1 MRTAISFGG
10 AGATGEDWPEVVEY
24 VREAERLGV
33 DFVWSAEAWGQDAVT
48 TVAYLAAVTTRIRL
62 GTGIMQITA
71 RAPSMTAM
79 TARSLD
85 LLSNGRFV
93 LGLGVSGPQVVE
105 GMHGVRFDRPVERL
119 RETLDVIAMAMRGE
133 RIAYAGRHLTFP
145 LPGGEGKAI
154 ALDGPPRPD
163 FPIYLATLGP
173 RGLELAGEW
182 AAGWLGTSFVPERAD
197 VQLDSLRRGAA
208 RAGRA
213 VSDLDIQ
220 AGGRLRIT
228 DDVDETVAKLKP
240 AMAFQLGGMGS
251 ATRNFYNDVFRRAGW
266 EDEAR
271 EVQRLWLERRRA
283 EAAAAVPD
291 DLILK
296 SNLIGPPDAV
306 RERIRLCRDAGVTTL
321 RLGPIGDTLAERLD
335 QLGQALDLVNAES

>member
-33 DFVWSAEAWGQDAVT
+33 DFAWSAEAWGQDAVT
-48 TVAYLAAVTTRIRL
+48 TVAYLVAVTSRIRL

-85 LLSNGRFV
+85 LLSGGRFV

-105 GMHGVRFDRPVERL
+105 GMHGVRFDHPVERL
-119 RETLDVIAMAMRGE
+119 RETLDVIEMALRGE
-133 RIAYAGRHLTFP
+133 RIAYEGKHLTFP
-145 LPGGEGKAI
+145 LPDGEGKAI

-173 RGLELAGEW
+173 RGLELAGER

-197 VQLDSLRRGAA
+197 VQLDSLRRG
-208 RAGRA
+208 RGAGRPRP
-213 VSDLDIQ
+213 LRLRYP
-220 AGGRLRIT
+220 GGR
-228 DDVDETVAKLKP
+228 
-240 AMAFQLGGMGS
+240 
-251 ATRNFYNDVFRRAGW
+251 
-266 EDEAR
+266 
-271 EVQRLWLERRRA
+271 
-283 EAAAAVPD
+283 AAPD
-291 DLILK
+291 H
-296 SNLIGPPDAV
+296 
-306 RERIRLCRDAGVTTL
+306 R
-321 RLGPIGDTLAERLD
+321 
-335 QLGQALDLVNAES
+335 